1 MEKWKEIK
9 GFENLY
15 LISNMGNVK
24 SLGNGLST
32 NPKNKVERIMKIN
45 SHSSG
50 YQKVKLLKDGKPYH
64 MLVHRLVAA
73 NWISNPMNKKEVNH
87 KDGNKS
93 NNCVD
98 NLEWA
103 TSSEN
108 KMHAVQMGLIIQKR
122 SSENKQSKKVA
133 QLDLNGELIKVFD
146 CINDIKRELGFNSF
160 GIIKCCKKEKK
171 YNTAYK
177 FKWQYV

>member
-24 SLGNGLST
+24 SLGNGLSK
-32 NPKNKVERIMKIN
+32 NPKTKMQRIMKIN
-45 SHSSG
+45 SHSKG
-50 YQKVKLLKDGKPYH
+50 YQKIKLLKESKPYY
-64 MLVHRLVAA
+64 MLVHRLVAE
-73 NWISNPMNKKEVNH
+73 NWIENPMNKKEVNH

-93 NNCVD
+93 NNHID
-98 NLEWA
+98 NLEWV
-103 TSSEN
+103 TSREN
-108 KMHAVQMGLIIQKR
+108 KIHAIQTGLFVVKR
-122 SSENKQSKKVA
+122 GAENKQSKKVA
-133 QLDLNGELIKVFD
+133 QLDLNGEFIKVFD
-146 CINDIKRELGFNSF
+146 CIKDIKRELGFNSF

-171 YNTAYK
+171 YKTAYK